1 MHFRLT
7 WMGKFCGHITDT
19 DLRHLFLV
27 AQNMEAALEEA
38 QARHRKECKDLQG
51 RITQKKKQATKKTR
65 KGVNDECVELE
76 RVLKERQEAELAAL
90 GGDNPQDVADL
101 ESERDNDT
109 SVPPALAMIQS
120 DIATDLQKTTISESA
135 PQDGGPQP
143 KRNRQKERLARRA
156 AEQEA
161 EAIKAEEEAAK
172 LPNWKRQER
181 SAMLRAFKEYKLE
194 EKEIRPDGHCLFS
207 SVADQLDRS
216 GIDLR
221 TKNEAEKTEAFR
233 YKAVRRTAAKYIEDH
248 PDEFE
253 AFLEEPLLVYV
264 QKMEH
269 SAEWG
274 GQVELIALAK
284 SYNVEICV
292 LQDGRLDKFSP
303 EENGKELEK
312 VWLAYY
318 HHGYGLGEHY
328 NSLRKAP

>member
-1 MHFRLT
+1 M
-7 WMGKFCGHITDT
+7 D
-19 DLRHLFLV
+19 
-27 AQNMEAALEEA
+27 ALEEA
-38 QARHRKECKDLQG
+38 QARHRKENKDLQG

-65 KGVNDECVELE
+65 KGVNDECAELE
-76 RVLKERQEAELAAL
+76 RQLKEAQAAELAAL
-90 GGDNPQDVADL
+90 RGDAPEDEPEV
-101 ESERDNDT
+101 ESERENDDA
-109 SVPPALAMIQS
+109 SVAPTQDETLA
-120 DIATDLQKTTISESA
+120 ADLQKTAISDPA
-135 PQDGGPQP
+135 PSEDAQP

-161 EAIKAEEEAAK
+161 EAIKAQEEAAK

-181 SAMLRAFKEYKLE
+181 TAMLKAFKTHKLD

-207 SVADQLDRS
+207 SVADQLDQA

-233 YKAVRRTAAKYIEDH
+233 YKAVRRTAAKYIEGH

-253 AFLEEPLLVYV
+253 AFLEEPLPAYV
-264 QKMEH
+264 QKIEN

-303 EENGKELEK
+303 EETEEEAKK
-312 VWLAYY
+312 IWLAYY

-328 NSLRKAP
+328 NSLRNAP

>member
-1 MHFRLT
+1 
-7 WMGKFCGHITDT
+7 
-19 DLRHLFLV
+19 
-27 AQNMEAALEEA
+27 MEALEEA
-38 QARHRKECKDLQG
+38 QARHRKENKDLQG

-65 KGVNDECVELE
+65 KGVNDECAELE
-76 RVLKERQEAELAAL
+76 RRLKETQATELAAL
-90 GGDNPQDVADL
+90 RGDASEDAQDVEPVPEPEHDA
-101 ESERDNDT
+101 
-109 SVPPALAMIQS
+109 SVAPTHDDSLA
-120 DIATDLQKTTISESA
+120 ADLQKTAISDPA
-135 PQDGGPQP
+135 PSPSEEGPQP

-161 EAIKAEEEAAK
+161 AAIKAEEEAAK

-181 SAMLRAFKEYKLE
+181 TAMLKAFKTHKLD

-207 SVADQLDRS
+207 SVADQLDQA

-233 YKAVRRTAAKYIEDH
+233 YKAVRRTAAKYIEGH
-248 PDEFE
+248 RDEFE
-253 AFLEEPLLVYV
+253 AFLEEPLPAYV
-264 QKMEH
+264 QKIEN

-292 LQDGRLDKFSP
+292 LQDGRVDKFSP
-303 EENGKELEK
+303 EETEEEVEK
-312 VWLAYY
+312 IWLAYY

>member
-1 MHFRLT
+1 M
-7 WMGKFCGHITDT
+7 D
-19 DLRHLFLV
+19 
-27 AQNMEAALEEA
+27 ALEEA
-38 QARHRKECKDLQG
+38 QARHRKENKDLQG

-65 KGVNDECVELE
+65 KGVNDECAELE
-76 RVLKERQEAELAAL
+76 RKLKEAQEAELSAL
-90 GGDNPQDVADL
+90 RGDAPEDAPEV
-101 ESERDNDT
+101 ESESEPEHDANAAPTQDE
-109 SVPPALAMIQS
+109 SLA
-120 DIATDLQKTTISESA
+120 ADLQKTAISNPA
-135 PQDGGPQP
+135 PSENGSQP

-181 SAMLRAFKEYKLE
+181 TAMLKAFKTHKLD

-207 SVADQLDRS
+207 SVADQLDQA

-221 TKNEAEKTEAFR
+221 ARNEAEKTEAFR
-233 YKAVRRTAAKYIEDH
+233 YKAVRRTAAKYIEGH

-253 AFLEEPLLVYV
+253 AFLEEPLPAYA
-264 QKMEH
+264 QKIEN

-303 EENGKELEK
+303 EETDEEAEK
-312 VWLAYY
+312 IWLAYY

>member
-1 MHFRLT
+1 M
-7 WMGKFCGHITDT
+7 
-19 DLRHLFLV
+19 
-27 AQNMEAALEEA
+27 NALEEA
-38 QARHRKECKDLQG
+38 QARHRKENKDLQG

-65 KGVNDECVELE
+65 KGANDECAELE
-76 RVLKERQEAELAAL
+76 RQLKEAQAAELAAL
-90 GGDNPQDVADL
+90 CGDAPEDEPEVESKPENDARVAPTQD
-101 ESERDNDT
+101 ET
-109 SVPPALAMIQS
+109 LA
-120 DIATDLQKTTISESA
+120 ADLQKTAISDPA
-135 PQDGGPQP
+135 PSEEAQP

-161 EAIKAEEEAAK
+161 EAIKTEEEAAK

-181 SAMLRAFKEYKLE
+181 TAMLKAFKTHKLD

-207 SVADQLDRS
+207 SVADQLDQA

-221 TKNEAEKTEAFR
+221 TKNDAEKTEAFR
-233 YKAVRRTAAKYIEDH
+233 YKAVRRTAAKYIKGH

-253 AFLEEPLLVYV
+253 AFLEEPLPAYV
-264 QKMEH
+264 QKIEN

-303 EENGKELEK
+303 EETEEEVEK
-312 VWLAYY
+312 IWLAYY

>member
-1 MHFRLT
+1 M
-7 WMGKFCGHITDT
+7 DS
-19 DLRHLFLV
+19 
-27 AQNMEAALEEA
+27 LEEV
-38 QARHRKECKDLQG
+38 QARHRKENKDLQG

-76 RVLKERQEAELAAL
+76 RRLKETQAAELSAL
-90 GGDNPQDVADL
+90 RGDPKEDVSDV
-101 ESERDNDT
+101 ESEPENDA
-109 SVPPALAMIQS
+109 SVAPSQDESLTAN
-120 DIATDLQKTTISESA
+120 LQKTAISDPA
-135 PQDGGPQP
+135 PSEEGSEP

-181 SAMLRAFKEYKLE
+181 TAMLKAFKTHKLD

-207 SVADQLDRS
+207 SVADQLDQA
-216 GIDLR
+216 GIDLG
-221 TKNEAEKTEAFR
+221 TKNEAEKIEAFR
-233 YKAVRRTAAKYIEDH
+233 YKAVRRTAAKYIEGH

-253 AFLEEPLLVYV
+253 AFLEEPLPAYV
-264 QKMEH
+264 QKIEN

-303 EENGKELEK
+303 EDTEKEAEK
-312 VWLAYY
+312 IWLAYY